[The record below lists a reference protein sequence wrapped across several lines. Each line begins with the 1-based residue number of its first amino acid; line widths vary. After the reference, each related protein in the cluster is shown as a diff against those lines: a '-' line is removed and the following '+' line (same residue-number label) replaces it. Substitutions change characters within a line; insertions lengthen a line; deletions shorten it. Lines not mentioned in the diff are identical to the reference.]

1 MSDELKELQR
11 RRAEQKALLDESLRG
26 KTEEERLIIKQ
37 TPAYKN
43 NLNLLR
49 EINEQVKEIQENNKV
64 VVDNLIDQESKLKGL
79 KGIQASLVTLDRER
93 LKAQQSLDSDA
104 QDGLNSIAALNQ
116 ELLAMSA
123 EDVIGRE
130 LKLKSIN
137 EQIDALKASGT
148 VSADLIKNL
157 EDQRDIAN
165 EISGLTEKQQE
176 FLGKQLE
183 AYDAIKDSVAG
194 VFETLSLLTS
204 GPAGFFGSALIG
216 AGMFAD
222 KLGETTKALGGMR
235 DIGTTALSFI
245 DENAVENAKALSKE
259 FGGMNNVT
267 LELQAS
273 TSLIASN
280 MGISGVEASS
290 LLGTFSR
297 LNGNSSDVAKD
308 LMVSTQEFAKQN
320 GIIPSELMGELASN
334 TEAFAIYGKDGGK
347 NIIQAAGYAKK
358 LGVEFDKLV
367 GIADSLLDFESSIT
381 KELELGAML
390 GKNINLDKA
399 RQLAFAGDI
408 EGATKETLN
417 ALGGI
422 EAFNKMDPIAKQAAA
437 DLLGLQASELEKM
450 VNNQKEADTL
460 SGQLNEKFSFM
471 SESTS
476 YIANEWGGGILKAF
490 GSGIIAVGQMGA
502 GFSTMGI
509 NLGGVI
515 KGTAQVLKNLLG
527 MVAGPV
533 LNGLK
538 MAGTFL
544 ANTGVGKAIGGLK
557 DRLMAGVTNRI
568 TTPPPTPTIPDTAN
582 PASRGGLMDS
592 LSKIKMSD
600 VLKGAAAMLIV
611 AAAVFVFGKA
621 VQEFMKV
628 EWSAVGMAVV
638 SMLALVGAI
647 ALLGMI
653 MSSGVGAVAILAG
666 AAAMLIVASAVLI
679 LGFALQAIGKGF
691 EMLST
696 GIETLL
702 PNLVGVAQTIA
713 SLVVVIP
720 AIAALSVSLLGLS
733 YALMALGVAGLLATP
748 GLLLLSFTIQPLLK
762 VFQALGSVLD
772 SVGSNLS
779 AISESISSLVMF
791 IPAIAALSLSLMGL
805 SASLISVGLAGV
817 LAAPGLMALSA
828 VGTVATGL
836 GSVLGLGG
844 GEGEGGETDNMKI
857 LVDEIRG
864 LREDL
869 RSGKIGVYMDGTAV
883 SSKISKV
890 VDRIGVNSYS

>member
-1 MSDELKELQR
+1 MNQQDLNNAIKEGIALKQQANKLIDEANLKSAEEIANFKKTNEAYKEIVSRLKEVN
-11 RRAEQKALLDESLRG
+11 
-26 KTEEERLIIKQ
+26 TE
-37 TPAYKN
+37 
-43 NLNLLR
+43 
-49 EINEQVKEIQENNKV
+49 VKEARDTQKE
-64 VVDNLIDQESKLKGL
+64 LIGQYVQQESRLKGL
-79 KGIQASLVTLDRER
+79 TGLQASLSELESKRIQKMANMGKLDENRR
-93 LKAQQSLDSDA
+93 KTFDTIASLQNDL
-104 QDGLNSIAALNQ
+104 LNT
-116 ELLAMSA
+116 SA
-123 EDVIGRE
+123 EDVIAQAD
-130 LKLKSIN
+130 IN
-137 EQIDALKASGT
+137 RQLDQQYK
-148 VSADLIKNL
+148 DLEGVRGVHAHIAKNL
-157 EDQRDIAN
+157 RQQRQIA
-165 EISGLTEKQQE
+165 EGVASLTEKQQK
-176 FLGKQLE
+176 FLSNQLAVYE
-183 AYDAIKDSVAG
+183 GIKDTIGG
-194 VFETLSLLTS
+194 VLETAELLTS
-204 GPAGFFGSALIG
+204 NLSGMFGSALIG
-216 AGMFAD
+216 AGFFAD
-222 KLGETTKALGGMR
+222 KLGEVTKQLGGMR

-245 DENAVENAKALSKE
+245 DENAVENAKALSNE

-297 LNGNSSDVAKD
+297 LNGNSTDVAKD

-358 LGVEFDKLV
+358 LGVEFNKLV

-390 GKNINLDKA
+390 GKNINLDRA
-399 RQLAFAGDI
+399 RALAFEGKI
-408 EGATKETLN
+408 EEAAKETLN
-417 ALGGI
+417 SLGGI
-422 EAFNKMDPIAKQAAA
+422 EAFNKMDPIAKRATA
-437 DLLGLQASELEKM
+437 DLLGLQVSEFEKM

-460 SGQLNEKFSFM
+460 SGQLNEKFSLL
-471 SESTS
+471 SEGTS

-544 ANTGVGKAIGGLK
+544 ANTGIGKAVGGLK
-557 DRLMAGVTNRI
+557 DRLMEGVTNRI

-582 PASRGGLMDS
+582 PASRGGIMDS

-611 AAAVFVFGKA
+611 AAAVFVLGKA
-621 VQEFMKV
+621 MQEY
-628 EWSAVGMAVV
+628 ADVGINNILAAAGSILVLGLAMAG
-638 SMLALVGAI
+638 LG
-647 ALLGMI
+647 LL

-666 AAAMLIVASAVLI
+666 AAALLIVAASVLV
-679 LGFALQAIGKGF
+679 LGKALQAIGTGF
-691 EMLST
+691 EMLSN
-696 GIETLL
+696 GVSTLV
-702 PNLVGVAQTIA
+702 PNLISVGSTIA
-713 SLVVVIP
+713 SLV
-720 AIAALSVSLLGLS
+720 
-733 YALMALGVAGLLATP
+733 T
-748 GLLLLSFTIQPLLK
+748 
-762 VFQALGSVLD
+762 
-772 SVGSNLS
+772 
-779 AISESISSLVMF
+779 F
-791 IPAIAALSLSLMGL
+791 IPAIGLLSLALMGL
-805 SASLISVGLAGV
+805 AASLTALGLAGI

-844 GEGEGGETDNMKI
+844 GEGEGGQTDNMKI

-869 RSGKIGVYMDGTAV
+869 KSGKIGVYMDGTAV
-883 SSKISKV
+883 ASKVSRV

>member
-1 MSDELKELQR
+1 MAENSGDLRTRARLLEEIQTRETAMAAARANSALSQDLLNRYLAVQEQRTKNAAKELKEINQQR
-11 RRAEQKALLDESLRG
+11 LNGAATAEREASSLSGIYKKLSKLEFDRIAQTQKSNTL
-26 KTEEERLIIKQ
+26 TQ
-37 TPAYKN
+37 
-43 NLNLLR
+43 
-49 EINEQVKEIQENNKV
+49 EQVGKV
-64 VVDNLIDQESKLKGL
+64 DKL
-79 KGIQASLVTLDRER
+79 A
-93 LKAQQSLDSDA
+93 
-104 QDGLNSIAALNQ
+104 
-116 ELLAMSA
+116 
-123 EDVIGRE
+123 
-130 LKLKSIN
+130 SIN
-137 EQIDALKASGT
+137 
-148 VSADLIKNL
+148 
-157 EDQRDIAN
+157 RDIAKLSIEDVQQRTALLN
-165 EISGLTEKQQE
+165 EYRDIEDSIGTISAQDQTILDNLKLQNSLAETYANMTESQK
-176 FLGKQLE
+176 KQLE
-183 AYDAIKDSVAG
+183 AQLEVYEGIKKTIGGILDTA
-194 VFETLSLLTS
+194 SLLTS

-222 KLGETTKALGGMR
+222 KLGEVTKQLGGMR

-245 DENAVENAKALSKE
+245 DENAVENAKALSNE

-358 LGVEFDKLV
+358 LGVEFNKLV

-422 EAFNKMDPIAKQAAA
+422 EAFNKMDPIAKKATA
-437 DLLGLQASELEKM
+437 DLLGVSVAEFEKM

-460 SGQLNEKFSFM
+460 SGQLNEKFSLL
-471 SESTS
+471 SEGTS

-544 ANTGVGKAIGGLK
+544 ANTGVGKAAGGLK

-582 PASRGGLMDS
+582 PASKGGLMDS
-592 LSKIKMSD
+592 LSKIKMND
-600 VLKGAAAMLIV
+600 VLKGAAALVIV

-628 EWSAVGMAVV
+628 EWPAVALAIV
-638 SMLALVGAI
+638 SMFALVGAV
-647 ALLGMI
+647 ALLGTFMTSPI
-653 MSSGVGAVAILAG
+653 GAVAILAG
-666 AAAMLIVASAVLI
+666 AAAMLVIAASVLV
-679 LGFALQAIGKGF
+679 LGIALQSIGTGF
-691 EMLST
+691 EMLSS
-696 GIETLL
+696 GIATLL
-702 PNLVGVAQTIA
+702 PNLVGVGETIA
-713 SLVVVIP
+713 SLV
-720 AIAALSVSLLGLS
+720 
-733 YALMALGVAGLLATP
+733 T
-748 GLLLLSFTIQPLLK
+748 
-762 VFQALGSVLD
+762 
-772 SVGSNLS
+772 
-779 AISESISSLVMF
+779 F
-791 IPAIAALSLSLMGL
+791 IPAIGLLSLALMGL
-805 SASLISVGLAGV
+805 SASLTALGLAGI
-817 LAAPGLMALSA
+817 LAGPGLMALAA
-828 VGTVATGL
+828 VGTIAIGVGSLL
-836 GSVLGLGG
+836 GVG
-844 GEGEGGETDNMKI
+844 GEDTGGEAGGNDTMQI

-869 RSGKIGVYMDGTAV
+869 KSGKIGVYMDGTAV
-883 SSKISKV
+883 ASKVSRV